1 MNDKLGITI
10 VLVENSAH
18 AEVADSDFL
27 RGIKINA
34 AMDARQSPLVLVFKI
49 GTVGVF
55 QDFEGQVLG
64 DRCWV
69 LVVTFQEGRYA
80 ELGWFHSS
88 LAVAHT
94 LTVYPYVEGAAD
106 GTEMDIDLLVLPFGW
121 NSKRTT
127 IDTRG
132 ITFHIGSIRLL
143 WRGHHVRRINLE
155 RVAAAAIDR
164 RTIAV
169 HFPVGRYGEGFPQ
182 TVVEVGLPEAV
193 GLLIGRLRPI
203 ELPFTVEGNFTRM
216 MEIGTG
222 RFAVDLENTLVF
234 PIVGI

>member
-1 MNDKLGITI
+1 M
-10 VLVENSAH
+10 
-18 AEVADSDFL
+18 
-27 RGIKINA
+27 
-34 AMDARQSPLVLVFKI
+34 
-49 GTVGVF
+49 
-55 QDFEGQVLG
+55 LG

-69 LVVTFQEGRYA
+69 LVVTFQEGCYA

-88 LAVAHT
+88 LAVTDA
-94 LTVYPYVEGAAD
+94 LTVYPYIEGAAD

-121 NSKRTT
+121 NGECTT

-132 ITFHIGSIRLL
+132 ITFHVGRIRLL
-143 WRGHHVRRINLE
+143 WGGHHVRRINLE

-169 HFPVGRYGEGFPQ
+169 HFPVGRYGEGFPR
-182 TVVEVGLPEAV
+182 TIVEVGLPETV
-193 GLLIGRLRPI
+193 GLLIGRQCPI
-203 ELPFTVEGNFTRM
+203 ELPFAVEGDFTRM

>member
-1 MNDKLGITI
+1 
-10 VLVENSAH
+10 
-18 AEVADSDFL
+18 
-27 RGIKINA
+27 
-34 AMDARQSPLVLVFKI
+34 
-49 GTVGVF
+49 
-55 QDFEGQVLG
+55 
-64 DRCWV
+64 
-69 LVVTFQEGRYA
+69 
-80 ELGWFHSS
+80 
-88 LAVAHT
+88 
-94 LTVYPYVEGAAD
+94 
-106 GTEMDIDLLVLPFGW
+106 MDIDLLVLPFGW
-121 NSKRTT
+121 NGERTT

-169 HFPVGRYGEGFPQ
+169 HLPVGRHGEGFPR

-203 ELPFTVEGNFTRM
+203 ELPFTVEGDFTRM

-222 RFAVDLENTLVF
+222 WFAVDLENTLVF
-234 PIVGI
+234 PIVMGDG